1 MHYGTL
7 LIEKQ
12 FFALNIVFNKTIIT
26 IPESFRSSG
35 RKKVFGKTFFI
46 KLFLKSSCCRTVSY
60 NSLETR
66 SCFMFQVTLP
76 RWCGKIQNIW
86 ELPNQGRREE
96 KSLLWQIT
104 IHQETLSDNTKT
116 MFSKPNKI

>member
-1 MHYGTL
+1 
-7 LIEKQ
+7 
-12 FFALNIVFNKTIIT
+12 
-26 IPESFRSSG
+26 
-35 RKKVFGKTFFI
+35 
-46 KLFLKSSCCRTVSY
+46 
-60 NSLETR
+60 
-66 SCFMFQVTLP
+66 MFQVTLP

-116 MFSKPNKI
+116 MFSKPNKILWGSIWHGRLKYGQHTSGVRVVHGYGFKSLKDKNKYFLTRD